1 MAAIHH
7 IRLSVSDLDTS
18 TRFYSPLLEELGFRK
33 LSPRLTEKGEIDRLR
48 FERNGMILLIGHTTE
63 AGRYDRAKPGL
74 HHIAFSVDSRA
85 EVEKIYEYEEVIK
98 NLEHVNVEDPPI
110 DCPEYGEGYYAT
122 FFFDPDGIKLEVTY
136 TPE

>member
-7 IRLSVSDLDTS
+7 IRLSVSDLNTA
-18 TRFYSPLLEELGFRK
+18 TRFYSPLLEGLRFKE

-48 FERNGMILLIGHTTE
+48 FEKDGMILLIGRTME
-63 AGRYDRAKPGL
+63 AGRHERSKPGL
-74 HHIAFSVDSRA
+74 HHLAFSVDSRA
-85 EVEKIYEYEEVIK
+85 EVERIYEEVIK
-98 NLEHVNVEDPPI
+98 NLEDVDVEDPPI

-136 TPE
+136 TPK

>member
-18 TRFYSPLLEELGFRK
+18 TRFYSPLLAALGFRE
-33 LSPRLTEKGEIDRLR
+33 LSPYLTEQGAIDRLR
-48 FERNGMILLIGHTTE
+48 FEKDGMILLIGHTTE
-63 AGRYDRAKPGL
+63 AGRHERGKPGL
-74 HHIAFSVDSRA
+74 HHLAFSVDSRA
-85 EVEKIYEYEEVIK
+85 EVERIYEEVIK
-98 NLEHVNVEDPPI
+98 NLEDVDVEDPPI
-110 DCPEYGEGYYAT
+110 DCPEYREGYYAT

>member
-7 IRLSVSDLDTS
+7 IRLSVSDIDTS

-48 FERNGMILLIGHTTE
+48 FAKDGTVLLIGRTME
-63 AGRYDRAKPGL
+63 AGRHEREKPGL
-74 HHIAFSVDSRA
+74 HHLAFSVDSRA
-85 EVEKIYEYEEVIK
+85 EVERIYDEVIK
-98 NLEHVNVEDPPI
+98 NLENVNVEDPPI

>member
-7 IRLSVSDLDTS
+7 IRLSVSDLDTA
-18 TRFYSPLLEELGFRK
+18 TKFYSSLLAALGFRK
-33 LSPRLTEKGEIDRLR
+33 LSPRLTEQGAIDRLR
-48 FERNGMILLIGHTTE
+48 FEKDGMILLIGRTTD
-63 AGRYDRAKPGL
+63 AGRHERGKPGL
-74 HHIAFSVDSRA
+74 HHLAFSVNSRA
-85 EVEKIYEYEEVIK
+85 EVERIYEEVIK
-98 NLEHVNVEDPPI
+98 NLEHVAVEDPPI

>member
-7 IRLSVSDLDTS
+7 IRLSVSDLDTAIK
-18 TRFYSPLLEELGFRK
+18 FYSPLLEELGFRK
-33 LSPRLTEKGEIDRLR
+33 LSPRLTEQGEIDRLR
-48 FERNGMILLIGHTTE
+48 FKKDGMVLLIGHTTKV
-63 AGRYDRAKPGL
+63 GRHEQGKPGL
-74 HHIAFSVDSRA
+74 HHLAFSVDSRA
-85 EVEKIYEYEEVIK
+85 EVERIYEKVIK
-98 NLEHVNVEDPPI
+98 NLENVDVEGPPI

>member
-1 MAAIHH
+1 
-7 IRLSVSDLDTS
+7 
-18 TRFYSPLLEELGFRK
+18 
-33 LSPRLTEKGEIDRLR
+33 
-48 FERNGMILLIGHTTE
+48 MILLIGHTTE
-63 AGRYDRAKPGL
+63 AGRHEREKPGL
-74 HHIAFSVDSRA
+74 HHLAFSVDSRA
-85 EVEKIYEYEEVIK
+85 EVERIYEEVIK

>member
-7 IRLSVSDLDTS
+7 IRLSVSDLDTA

-33 LSPRLTEKGEIDRLR
+33 LSPRLIEKGEIDRVR
-48 FERNGMILLIGHTTE
+48 FEKDGMILLIGHTTE
-63 AGRYDRAKPGL
+63 AGRHERGKPGL
-74 HHIAFSVDSRA
+74 HHLAFSVNSRA
-85 EVEKIYEYEEVIK
+85 EVERIYDEVIK
-98 NLEHVNVEDPPI
+98 NLEHVDVEDPPT

>member
-18 TRFYSPLLEELGFRK
+18 TRFYSPLLAGLGFRE
-33 LSPRLTEKGEIDRLR
+33 LSPHLTEQGVIDRLR
-48 FERNGMILLIGHTTE
+48 FEKDGMILLIGHTTE
-63 AGRYDRAKPGL
+63 AGRHERGKPGL
-74 HHIAFSVDSRA
+74 HHLAFSVDSRA
-85 EVEKIYEYEEVIK
+85 EVERIYEEVIK
-98 NLEHVNVEDPPI
+98 NLEDVDVEDPPV
-110 DCPEYGEGYYAT
+110 DCPEYREGYYAT

>member
-7 IRLSVSDLDTS
+7 IRLSVSDLDNA
-18 TRFYSPLLEELGFRK
+18 TRFYSPLLAELGFRE
-33 LSPRLTEKGEIDRLR
+33 LSPRLTEQGAVGRLR
-48 FERNGMILLIGHTTE
+48 FEKDGMILLIGHTTG
-63 AGRYDRAKPGL
+63 AGRHERGKPGL
-74 HHIAFSVDSRA
+74 HHLAFSVDSRA
-85 EVEKIYEYEEVIK
+85 EVERIYEEVIK
-98 NLEHVNVEDPPI
+98 DLEHVAVEDPPI

>member
-7 IRLSVSDLDTS
+7 IRLSVSDLDTA

-48 FERNGMILLIGHTTE
+48 FEKDGMILLIGRTTE
-63 AGRYDRAKPGL
+63 TGRHERGKPGL
-74 HHIAFSVDSRA
+74 HHLAFSVDSRA
-85 EVEKIYEYEEVIK
+85 EVERIYEKVIK
-98 NLEHVNVEDPPI
+98 NLEHVDIEDPPI
-110 DCPEYGEGYYAT
+110 DCPEYGERYYAT

-136 TPE
+136 WSGKH

>member
-18 TRFYSPLLEELGFRK
+18 MKFYSPLLAGLGFRE
-33 LSPRLTEKGEIDRLR
+33 LSPHLTEQGAIDRLR
-48 FERNGMILLIGHTTE
+48 FEKDGMILLIGHTTE
-63 AGRYDRAKPGL
+63 AGRHERGKPGL
-74 HHIAFSVDSRA
+74 HHLAFSVDSRA
-85 EVEKIYEYEEVIK
+85 EVERIYEEVIK
-98 NLEHVNVEDPPI
+98 NLEHVDVEDPPI
-110 DCPEYGEGYYAT
+110 DCPEYREGYYAT

>member
-7 IRLSVSDLDTS
+7 IRLSVSDLDTT
-18 TRFYSPLLEELGFRK
+18 TRFYSPLLAALGFRE
-33 LSPRLTEKGEIDRLR
+33 LSPHLTEQGAIDRLR
-48 FERNGMILLIGHTTE
+48 FEKDGMIFLIGRTME
-63 AGRYDRAKPGL
+63 AGRHERGKPGL
-74 HHIAFSVDSRA
+74 HHLAFSVNSRA
-85 EVEKIYEYEEVIK
+85 EVERIYDEVIK

-136 TPE
+136 TPK

>member
-18 TRFYSPLLEELGFRK
+18 TRFYSPLLAALGFRE
-33 LSPRLTEKGEIDRLR
+33 LSPHLTEQGAIDRLR
-48 FERNGMILLIGHTTE
+48 FEKDGMILLIGHTTE
-63 AGRYDRAKPGL
+63 AGRHERGKPGL
-74 HHIAFSVDSRA
+74 HHLAFSVDSRA
-85 EVEKIYEYEEVIK
+85 EVERIYEEVIK
-98 NLEHVNVEDPPI
+98 NLEDVDVEDPPV
-110 DCPEYGEGYYAT
+110 DCPEYREGYYAT

>member
-33 LSPRLTEKGEIDRLR
+33 LSPRLTDKGEIDRLR
-48 FERNGMILLIGHTTE
+48 FAKDGTVLLIGHTTE
-63 AGRYDRAKPGL
+63 AGRHERGKPGL
-74 HHIAFSVDSRA
+74 HHLAFSVDSRT
-85 EVEKIYEYEEVIK
+85 EVERIYEEVIK
-98 NLEHVNVEDPPI
+98 TLEHVDVEDPPI

>member
-18 TRFYSPLLEELGFRK
+18 TRFYSPLLAALGFRA
-33 LSPRLTEKGEIDRLR
+33 LSPHLTEQGAIDRLR
-48 FERNGMILLIGHTTE
+48 FEKDGMILLIGHTTE
-63 AGRYDRAKPGL
+63 AGRHERGKPGL
-74 HHIAFSVDSRA
+74 HHLAFSVDSRA
-85 EVEKIYEYEEVIK
+85 EVERIYEEVIK
-98 NLEHVNVEDPPI
+98 NLEDVDVEDPPV
-110 DCPEYGEGYYAT
+110 DCPEYREGYYAT